1 MSRPLTRHDVM
12 MFSAGV
18 PTLLLHSCKRRASHV
33 MFHGE
38 RFLSIHLCI
47 NGLLV
52 LSVDGLVRPFMSHH
66 LVMATGNLNTKWRLD
81 LSALQ
86 QPTGSISP
94 FSSSIHLNESMI
106 FHGVYIFAIC
116 IYLLHCSHYSSY
128 LFVSIYT
135 ARSGEYII
143 HTW

>member
-1 MSRPLTRHDVM
+1 MSRPLARHDVM
-12 MFSAGV
+12 MVSAGV
-18 PTLLLHSCKRRASHV
+18 PALLLHSCKRRASHV

-86 QPTGSISP
+86 QPTGSVSP
-94 FSSSIHLNESMI
+94 FFKHHPSQRKHDLSWCI
-106 FHGVYIFAIC
+106 YIC
-116 IYLLHCSHYSSY
+116 IYFLHCSHYSSY

>member
-1 MSRPLTRHDVM
+1 MSRPLARRDVM
-12 MFSAGV
+12 MFSARV
-18 PTLLLHSCKRRASHV
+18 PALLLHSCKRRASHV

-86 QPTGSISP
+86 QPTVSVSP
-94 FSSSIHLNESMI
+94 FFKHHPSQRKHDLSWCI
-106 FHGVYIFAIC
+106 YIC
-116 IYLLHCSHYSSY
+116 IYFLHCSHYSSY